1 MTVWEGLLGAR
12 VTPPV
17 RMLLILASLGYA
29 GQWTMTAYLT
39 IYVVTTLPVTQATAG
54 LLLAAASAAGLVAGP
69 TGGRL
74 ADATSRRTV
83 LLLGTTVQA
92 AAALLLLLVPREP
105 AAGIGAAALLTTGA
119 TLRTTALNAL
129 AADVSTETDR
139 DTTFA
144 LMRMVMN
151 IAAVVGTALGAVL
164 VPAGWQAVW
173 ATSLA
178 ATLLGLVLCRWL
190 QAPGPG
196 GPAPTGGAPA
206 DTVSYGAEPSP
217 APGRKRAVRVA
228 AAASLLACTVYNC
241 FEIVFPVA
249 AVREY
254 GLSPSVWGLLFLLNP
269 VIVLL
274 FQVRLVAW
282 TGALNRGRRLMLATC
297 LMGASFMILTVTR
310 GVAAIAAVVVVFTVG
325 EILLGPTMQGLLI
338 ALAPADKRAG
348 AMGLLSAATTGG
360 VILTTAGGIPL
371 LAAAGGNLTWTVVT
385 VVAVASGL
393 LFGRAH
399 RAAVRTTRGAPQ
411 RA

>member
-17 RMLLILASLGYA
+17 RMLLVLASLGYA

-54 LLLAAASAAGLVAGP
+54 LLLAAASAVGLVAGP
-69 TGGRL
+69 AGGRL
-74 ADATSRRTV
+74 ADATSRRAV
-83 LLLGTTVQA
+83 LLIGTAVQG

-129 AADVSTETDR
+129 AADVSTEADR

-164 VPAGWQAVW
+164 VPVGWEAVW

-190 QAPGPG
+190 RAPGPG
-196 GPAPTGGAPA
+196 APRANTASYEAEAEGEGEAPP
-206 DTVSYGAEPSP
+206 V
-217 APGRKRAVRVA
+217 PGRKRAVRVA

-254 GLSPSVWGLLFLLNP
+254 GLSPSLWGLLFLLNP

-297 LMGASFMILTVTR
+297 LMGTSFMILTVTR
-310 GVAAIAAVVVVFTVG
+310 GAAAIAAVVVVFTVG

-338 ALAPADKRAG
+338 ALAPEDKRAG
-348 AMGLLSAATTGG
+348 AMGLLSAVTTGG

-371 LAAAGGNLTWTVVT
+371 LAAAGGSLTWVVVT

-399 RAAVRTTRGAPQ
+399 RAVERTTRSAPQ